1 MAIDINSAI
10 SAYTNASKM
19 KGESSASVQ
28 TPATGETDSLKP
40 SFSKL
45 VGDSLNEAASSGY
58 NSESMSS
65 LAIAGKAELHELVT
79 SVSNAEL
86 ALNTVVAVRD
96 RVINAYQDIL
106 RMPI

>member
-10 SAYTNASKM
+10 NAYSNASKM
-19 KGESSASVQ
+19 KGESSASAQ
-28 TPATGETDSLKP
+28 IPSGESDALRP

-45 VGDSLNEAASSGY
+45 VGDSLQDATSAGY
-58 NSESMSS
+58 NSESLSS
-65 LAIAGKAELHELVT
+65 LAVAGKAELHELVT
-79 SVSNAEL
+79 SVNNAEL

-96 RVINAYQDIL
+96 RVINAYQEIL

>member
-19 KGESSASVQ
+19 KGEASASIN
-28 TPATGETDSLKP
+28 PAAAESDSLKP

-45 VGDSLNEAASSGY
+45 VGDSLKDAASSGY

-79 SVSNAEL
+79 SVNNAEL

-106 RMPI
+106 RMPL